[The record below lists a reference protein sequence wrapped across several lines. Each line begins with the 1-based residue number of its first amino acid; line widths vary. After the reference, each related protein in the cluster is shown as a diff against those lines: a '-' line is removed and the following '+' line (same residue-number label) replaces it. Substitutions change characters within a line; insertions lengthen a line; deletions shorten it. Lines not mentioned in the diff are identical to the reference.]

1 MPKLDKSISWS
12 LFPKFYRHLTPE
24 GLADLVR
31 QVGLD
36 TTNLVIRDGY
46 WVRQDS
52 IETDLPRFIMAMEKA
67 GVRVKFATAGFS
79 AAEVVA
85 DSSLIEVL
93 RDWGI
98 TEYRMGH
105 FHLDPRRSVRS
116 QLADARS
123 QMELLSSVCERVGIR
138 AIYQVHHDT
147 LISSPSAV
155 YTLVDGL
162 PQSAVG
168 VELDPGNQSY
178 EGLENWDYAFGLLGD
193 KVTAA
198 GIKDTGVS
206 QDLNRVS
213 DPGQGWNRFWLP
225 INEGVTNWQAFAS
238 AAVRS
243 GFCGTFV
250 FMPFYHEDDPQKM
263 TEALTGEVTFLRRI
277 FAEATVQVAARSGA
291 FL

>member
-1 MPKLDKSISWS
+1 MPKLDQSISWS
-12 LFPKFYRHLTPE
+12 LFPKFYRHLSPE

-36 TTNLVIRDGY
+36 TTNLVVRDGY
-46 WVRQDS
+46 WVGQYS
-52 IETDLPRFIMAMEKA
+52 IETDLPRFIKAMDKA

-85 DSSLIEVL
+85 DPSLIEVL

-105 FHLDPRRSVRS
+105 FHLDPRLSVRS
-116 QLADARS
+116 QLLNARS
-123 QMELLSSVCERVGIR
+123 QMEQLSVVCERVGIR
-138 AIYQVHHDT
+138 AVYQVHHDT

-162 PQSAVG
+162 PRTAVG

-178 EGLENWDYAFGLLGD
+178 EGLENWDYAFGLLGH
-193 KVTAA
+193 KVTAV

-206 QDLNRVS
+206 RDLNRVF

-225 INEGVTNWQAFAS
+225 INEGATNWHAFAS
-238 AAVRS
+238 AIVRS
-243 GFCGTFV
+243 GFSGTFV

-263 TEALTGEVTFLRRI
+263 TQALTGEVAYLRRI
-277 FAEATVQVAARSGA
+277 FAEALATVHVA
-291 FL
+291 